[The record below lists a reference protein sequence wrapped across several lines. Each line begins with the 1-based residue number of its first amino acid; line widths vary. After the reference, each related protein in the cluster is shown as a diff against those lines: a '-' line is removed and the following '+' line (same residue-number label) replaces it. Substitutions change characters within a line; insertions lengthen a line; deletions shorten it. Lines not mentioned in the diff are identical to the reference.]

1 MGAKQFAKEGVE
13 PLRQMAAALEGPPVD
28 DDFVELVMA
37 WGDKAVTYADA
48 HKKDYDEAVDTIVP
62 AASGYPTGT
71 VNGSRPSGF

>member
-1 MGAKQFAKEGVE
+1 M
-13 PLRQMAAALEGPPVD
+13 MT
-28 DDFVELVMA
+28 FVELVMA